1 MFYYLVILYY
11 ISTAKITI
19 SINRLPTSLLFLT
32 QFVCKF
38 SARIPDSDK
47 FYAKSEKCIIFAR
60 ITKTLKV
67 LYGTS
72 QFCKR

>member
-1 MFYYLVILYY
+1 MLYLYFIY

-32 QFVCKF
+32 QFACKF